1 MHANEI
7 VMQFVHGKL
16 CGRCPLQGRE
26 RKGTQQGGKF
36 GQKGEGK
43 ENIGLDPDRG
53 DKMFANDS
61 TQKERNVIC
70 KKTQRELKR

>member
-1 MHANEI
+1 M
-7 VMQFVHGKL
+7 

-36 GQKGEGK
+36 GQKGEEE

-53 DKMFANDS
+53 GKMFANDS
-61 TQKERNVIC
+61 TQKERNVIGQ
-70 KKTQRELKR
+70 KAKGKIGQKGEEKET